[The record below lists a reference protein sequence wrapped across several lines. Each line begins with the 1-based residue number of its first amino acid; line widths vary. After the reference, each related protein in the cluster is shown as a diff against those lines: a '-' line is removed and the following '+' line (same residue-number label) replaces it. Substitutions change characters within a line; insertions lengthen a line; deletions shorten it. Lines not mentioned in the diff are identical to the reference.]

1 MAEIKQVVVN
11 LSEADSKALLG
22 GKTRRRRRAARVS
35 TEEDM
40 GDINVPIAPISG
52 GSAEP
57 LSPST
62 ATTAMPAPEVAGP
75 KVVVAKGGA
84 LPTEPESPLAPPQP
98 AVPPTIMPAVS
109 TTTAVGGGCAVAIKP
124 KMIGGGEVPIRNPI
138 QNAPNAPK
146 IILSKKRVGNAA
158 AAVNTLKKP
167 RFIVSGAS
175 TPATNVAQPPLESGA
190 PRANLEGAKKQAL
203 PQPQAGAGAV
213 RKTFRARRIS
223 ITMKPTQQSRKF
235 RKTLK
240 TRVATMPIGSVKKLL
255 LRKGVLKP
263 KPDGSYPPEDIMRSM
278 LTDYMMLHNTE

>member
-1 MAEIKQVVVN
+1 MAEIKEVVVK
-11 LSEADSKALLG
+11 LSEADNKALAG

-40 GDINVPIAPISG
+40 GDMNVSIAPISG
-52 GSAEP
+52 GSVEP

-62 ATTAMPAPEVAGP
+62 ATTAMPTPEVVGP

-84 LPTEPESPLAPPQP
+84 LSTEPESPLAPPQP

-109 TTTAVGGGCAVAIKP
+109 TTTAVGGGCAIAIKP
-124 KMIGGGEVPIRNPI
+124 KMIGGGEVPIKNTI
-138 QNAPNAPK
+138 QNVPNTPK
-146 IILSKKRVGNAA
+146 IILTKKRVGNAA
-158 AAVNTLKKP
+158 AAASTLKKP

-190 PRANLEGAKKQAL
+190 PRANLESVKKQ

-263 KPDGSYPPEDIMRSM
+263 KSDGSYPPEDIMRSM